1 MQRCFSPSQ
10 PGSASSAAQPASDH
24 MRGSA
29 VRPALQFRWAG
40 NTLKVKVT
48 YHARPATRNSS
59 GDSVLPILHVFGD
72 IAMLQLLCEFL
83 CGGAQGSSLFGDAHG
98 TSLALPNGQPRLPGM
113 RYMLHLLASC
123 QRLMMPHRL
132 LMYKWGAQF
141 QLDDQ
146 YEAEEEAKHASIFG
160 SSPEPD
166 DSAEDAYYARQQNGS
181 DGQPEMSSA
190 ELEHQFAT
198 EPDNKEMSTRELFYR
213 TSQIYTAYSDF
224 DDWPRLHGV

>member
-1 MQRCFSPSQ
+1 
-10 PGSASSAAQPASDH
+10 
-24 MRGSA
+24 
-29 VRPALQFRWAG
+29 
-40 NTLKVKVT
+40 
-48 YHARPATRNSS
+48 
-59 GDSVLPILHVFGD
+59 
-72 IAMLQLLCEFL
+72 MLQLLCEFL

-98 TSLALPNGQPRLPGM
+98 ISLALPNGQPRLPGM

-166 DSAEDAYYARQQNGS
+166 ESAEDAYYARQQNGEWKNP
-181 DGQPEMSSA
+181 DHMIPDDRLLAEMDA
-190 ELEHQFAT
+190 DYGEYQWNANV
-198 EPDNKEMSTRELFYR
+198 EPHDW
-213 TSQIYTAYSDF
+213 TACLQDI
-224 DDWPRLHGV
+224 DWTAAGA

>member
-1 MQRCFSPSQ
+1 
-10 PGSASSAAQPASDH
+10 
-24 MRGSA
+24 
-29 VRPALQFRWAG
+29 
-40 NTLKVKVT
+40 
-48 YHARPATRNSS
+48 
-59 GDSVLPILHVFGD
+59 
-72 IAMLQLLCEFL
+72 MLQLLCEFL
-83 CGGAQGSSLFGDAHG
+83 CGDAQGSSLFGDAHG
-98 TSLALPNGQPRLPGM
+98 ISLALPNGQPRLPGM

-166 DSAEDAYYARQQNGS
+166 DSAEDTYYARQQNGS
-181 DGQPEMSSA
+181 DGQPEMSAA

-213 TSQIYTAYSDF
+213 TSQIYTAYNDF
-224 DDWPRLHGV
+224 DDWPRLHGA

>member
-1 MQRCFSPSQ
+1 MQRCFAPSRCD
-10 PGSASSAAQPASDH
+10 SASSAAQPASDDT
-24 MRGSA
+24 RDSA
-29 VRPALQFRWAG
+29 VRPSLQFRWDGVA
-40 NTLKVKVT
+40 NVLISV
-48 YHARPATRNSS
+48 ARPATHNSS
-59 GDSVLPILHVFGD
+59 RDNILPILHVFGD
-72 IAMLQLLCEFL
+72 VAVLQLLCQFL
-83 CGGAQGSSLFGDAHG
+83 CGDAQGSSLFGHANG

-123 QRLMMPHRL
+123 KRLTMPHLL
-132 LMYKWGAQF
+132 LMHKWRAQF

-146 YEAEEEAKHASIFG
+146 YEAEEEAKHPSIFG

-181 DGQPEMSSA
+181 DGQPEMSAA
-190 ELEHQFAT
+190 ELEHQLAT

-213 TSQIYTAYSDF
+213 TSQIYTAYNDF